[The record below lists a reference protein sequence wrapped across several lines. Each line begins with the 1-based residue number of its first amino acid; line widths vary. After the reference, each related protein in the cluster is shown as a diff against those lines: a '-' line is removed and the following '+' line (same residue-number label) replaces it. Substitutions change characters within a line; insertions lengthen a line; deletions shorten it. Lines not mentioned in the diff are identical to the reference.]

1 MFGEFFVQSG
11 TEGNEEEQELG
22 DEVGQYIYSL
32 KKKEKEQKLLLL
44 ESTWEF
50 ISFSNVCKNI
60 VLLPL

>member
-32 KKKEKEQKLLLL
+32 KKKRKRAKAAVAREHLGVYKL
-44 ESTWEF
+44 
-50 ISFSNVCKNI
+50 
-60 VLLPL
+60 